1 MYFATYFDKNYI
13 HFFLTLY
20 QSLQTHCSDFVFYA
34 VCLDEEAFDRI
45 KAKKLPNVVA
55 VSFKEYEKTDADLLE
70 VKPTR
75 SKVEYIFTSGPSIL
89 LHLFDKYPEID
100 LLTYLDSDLFFF
112 DNPQYIFDE
121 LGQHDIGII
130 SHKLTG
136 WRKVYEKYGIYNVGW
151 VSFRRSIAGL
161 ACLKQW
167 RDDCLEWCYDSV
179 EPTRF
184 ADQKYLDKWQAQ
196 FPTLKVIEQIGANL
210 APWNVGDY
218 KLTMNDERLTTD
230 KTGVHRSSFIVHSSK
245 IQQPLVFFHFSSL
258 KQRKEWLFTTG
269 TSMYRFW
276 LSGILRHKIYGAYIP
291 ALQKNLLS
299 EQGAQPALN
308 KRRQKTK
315 FGFAFFN
322 QDNLKTS
329 FKKLIFPDY
338 IIYRN
343 GKIF

>member
-20 QSLQTHCSDFVFYA
+20 QSLQTHCNDFVFYA
-34 VCLDEEAFDRI
+34 VCLDDGAYERI
-45 KAKKLPNVVA
+45 KAKNLPHVVA
-55 VSFKEYEKTDADLLE
+55 ISFPEYEKTDSDLLK

-89 LHLFDKYPEID
+89 LHLFNKYQEID

-136 WRKVYEKYGIYNVGW
+136 RRKVYEKYGIYNVGW
-151 VSFRRSIAGL
+151 VSFRRSTAGL
-161 ACLKQW
+161 ACLEQW
-167 RDDCLEWCYDSV
+167 RADCLEWCYDKV
-179 EPTRF
+179 EPARF

-218 KLTMNDERLTTD
+218 KLTLNYE
-230 KTGVHRSSFIVHSSK
+230 RSSVIVHQSK
-245 IQQPLVFFHFSSL
+245 IQQPLVFYHFSSL
-258 KQRKEWLFTTG
+258 KQRKAWLFTTG
-269 TSMYRFW
+269 TSMYRFR
-276 LSGILRHKIYGAYIP
+276 LSGILRHRIYGTYIP
-291 ALQKNLLS
+291 ALQKNLLA
-299 EQGAQPALN
+299 EQGAQLVMN

-315 FGFAFFN
+315 FGPEFFN
-322 QDNLKTS
+322 RENFST
-329 FKKLIFPDY
+329 FFRKLIFPDY
-338 IIYRN
+338 VFYRN
-343 GKIF
+343 GKVF